1 MGGPNQS
8 ITRTTKELPHPCL
21 LSPSAGCW
29 GLSRSP
35 SSAAHGLGWET
46 PHPRTVPEEGAE
58 AQAVCAPGEGS
69 SEEGHG
75 GWDLW
80 GDRELAS
87 EEEDSVPGKADG
99 LRDRAG

>member
-1 MGGPNQS
+1 M
-8 ITRTTKELPHPCL
+8 
-21 LSPSAGCW
+21 
-29 GLSRSP
+29 
-35 SSAAHGLGWET
+35 
-46 PHPRTVPEEGAE
+46 PEEGAE

>member
-1 MGGPNQS
+1 MLGTVKVPVQCSPWSWVGDTTSPHRARGG
-8 ITRTTKELPHPCL
+8 
-21 LSPSAGCW
+21 AG
-29 GLSRSP
+29 
-35 SSAAHGLGWET
+35 
-46 PHPRTVPEEGAE
+46 
-58 AQAVCAPGEGS
+58 AQAVCVPGEGS

-87 EEEDSVPGKADG
+87 EEEDGVPGKADG